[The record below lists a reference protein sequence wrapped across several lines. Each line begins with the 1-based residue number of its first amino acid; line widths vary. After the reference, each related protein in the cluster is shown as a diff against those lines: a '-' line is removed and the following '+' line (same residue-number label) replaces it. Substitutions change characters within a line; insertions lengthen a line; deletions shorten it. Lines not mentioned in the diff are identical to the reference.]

1 MNVRIHPPA
10 ACLAAV
16 AGAGLL
22 FVATV
27 AGAVEP
33 AAAAARTLSLED
45 CIREALARNHDLRIA
60 RYEPQIAS
68 NRVRL
73 ALGNYDPTLRLDAQ
87 HESAEEPGG
96 LDDFNEPVTASESEA
111 MRYAASFG
119 GQAPSGAS
127 YSLNVT
133 ARDTEGDRRTVD
145 TSGNSTLAPFAV
157 ASGQATFLELR
168 QPLLRNAWIDET
180 RYTVRVR
187 RADLRSSEL
196 AVRAQLMNV
205 VAQVEV
211 AYFDLLAAQET
222 VRVRQAAL
230 GLAERLV
237 RENSLRVRIGVMEP
251 LDERQAQ
258 AQMAASR
265 ADLIEA
271 QRALATQETTLK
283 NLISDDIGNWAGTAI
298 APAEPL
304 AADPADLDTARSRD
318 EAYRSRPDLHQALVD
333 LERRGLLT
341 AYQRNQ
347 LFPQVDLVG
356 TYGHAAS
363 SDELAGTFD
372 QLGDGSFPYYTV
384 GLSVSIPLGNRRARE
399 GYRVSV
405 AERDRAEDQLRQLR
419 QTIAV
424 QVDNAVVAARSS
436 FERIAATREA
446 REFAEA
452 ALAAGETKLA
462 AGKLRSYEVLQLQ
475 RDLTSARAEEIR
487 ALADYNKSLALLR
500 QREGSTLRHRRI
512 DVETE
517 AAP

>member
-1 MNVRIHPPA
+1 MNAHMHPPA
-10 ACLAAV
+10 ARLASV

-22 FVATV
+22 FA
-27 AGAVEP
+27 AAIARAADP
-33 AAAAARTLSLED
+33 AAAARTLSLED

-60 RYEPQIAS
+60 RYEPQIAL

-73 ALGNYDPTLRLDAQ
+73 ALGGYDPTLRFDTE
-87 HESAEEPGG
+87 HESQEEPGG
-96 LDDFNEPVTASESEA
+96 LDDFNEPVTSSESDA
-111 MRYAASFG
+111 MRYTASFG
-119 GQAPSGAS
+119 GQTPFGAS

-145 TSGNSTLAPFAV
+145 SSGNSTLAPFAV

-180 RYTVRVR
+180 RYTVRLR

-205 VAQVEV
+205 VALVEV
-211 AYFDLLAAQET
+211 AYFELLAAQET
-222 VRVRQAAL
+222 VRIRQAAL

-283 NLISDDIGNWAGTAI
+283 NLISDDIGGWADTAI
-298 APAEPL
+298 APAESL
-304 AADPADLDTARSRD
+304 AADPADLDAARSRE
-318 EAYRSRPDLHQALVD
+318 EAYRSRPDLHQAIVD

-341 AYQRNQ
+341 AFQRNQ

-384 GLSVSIPLGNRRARE
+384 GLSVSIPIGNRRARE

-405 AERDRAEDQLRQLR
+405 AERDRAGDQLRQLR

-436 FERIAATREA
+436 FERVAATREA
-446 REFAEA
+446 RAFAEA

-462 AGKLRSYEVLQLQ
+462 TGKLRSYEVLQLQ

-487 ALADYNKSLALLR
+487 ALADYNKALALLR
-500 QREGSTLRHRRI
+500 QREGTTLRHRRI